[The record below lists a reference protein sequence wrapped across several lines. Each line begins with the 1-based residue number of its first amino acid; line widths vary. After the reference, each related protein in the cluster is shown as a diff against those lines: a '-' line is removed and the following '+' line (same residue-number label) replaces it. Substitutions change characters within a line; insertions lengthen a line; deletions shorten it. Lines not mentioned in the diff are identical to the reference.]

1 MVSSSWQHSLAGDPG
16 DGVALLPGATG
27 LFPLL
32 RGRVLLGF
40 ALSHAHFQIAPF
52 CAQEL
57 PTGHTQCL
65 ELFAGVAVI
74 ASAWRKAGYSSRA
87 LDLDR
92 TWSAFKCILA
102 SQTFKFRHS
111 LIEAAMRLLII
122 FLHHV
127 VFVLLQLESCCL
139 QVAETEDVFLLVHI
153 CLWRIPIGHH
163 FFCVYAAAMMLLQDP
178 WPNGAI
184 LWA

>member
-92 TWSAFKCILA
+92 TWPAFKRILA

-111 LIEAAMRLLII
+111 LIEAAMRLLN
-122 FLHHV
+122 FPA
-127 VFVLLQLESCCL
+127 SCC
-139 QVAETEDVFLLVHI
+139 
-153 CLWRIPIGHH
+153 
-163 FFCVYAAAMMLLQDP
+163 FCASAAGIMLLASSLKRRMFFFLSM
-178 WPNGAI
+178 NASGGS
-184 LWA
+184 L

>member
-1 MVSSSWQHSLAGDPG
+1 M
-16 DGVALLPGATG
+16 
-27 LFPLL
+27 
-32 RGRVLLGF
+32 
-40 ALSHAHFQIAPF
+40 
-52 CAQEL
+52 
-57 PTGHTQCL
+57 QCL

-111 LIEAAMRLLII
+111 LIEAAMRLLVI

-153 CLWRIPIGHH
+153 CLWRIPIEHH